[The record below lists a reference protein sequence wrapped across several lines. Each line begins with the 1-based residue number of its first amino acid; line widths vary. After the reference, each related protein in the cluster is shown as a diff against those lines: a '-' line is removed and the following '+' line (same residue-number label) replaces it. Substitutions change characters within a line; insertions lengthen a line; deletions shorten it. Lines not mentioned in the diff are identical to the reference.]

1 LFFKEKKMLIRDI
14 SSYDS
19 NINFS
24 AHDGFIIRGLRS
36 NGLLDSN
43 IDAYVTQ
50 CIANNKPFSFYHYI
64 NFYSDIQ
71 IQLNKINTLI
81 AKYPCTFRSAIDLES
96 DIYDNKVIPANIS
109 EITHAFLD
117 GVPNSFLYCCPNMYE
132 TYLDNSFDKTDLWL
146 AQYDKEVTKTYLHI
160 NVFARQYQE
169 KPDLNNFKEDVLM
182 IRLPL
187 PTVLMIDAAGISNIK
202 IAGWATAPSGINRI
216 DIYLN
221 SENTPRATT
230 HTGVPRPDVAD
241 NLKNPDA
248 ANSGFDC
255 DVPLADLP
263 KGIQQIRIA
272 AIANDGTVEWKI
284 IKFNG

>member
-1 LFFKEKKMLIRDI
+1 MNIRDI

-24 AHDGFIIRGLRS
+24 AYDGFIIRGLRS
-36 NGLLDSN
+36 NGLLDTN
-43 IDAYVTQ
+43 IDSYVNE
-50 CIANNKPFSFYHYI
+50 CIVLNKPFSFYHYI
-64 NFYSDIQ
+64 NFYSDMQ
-71 IQLNKINTLI
+71 TQLNKINTLI

-96 DIYDNKVIPANIS
+96 DIYDNKIIPANIND
-109 EITHAFLD
+109 IVHKFLD
-117 GVPNSFLYCCPNMYE
+117 GVPNSFLYCNQNMYQ

-146 AQYDKEVTKTYLHI
+146 AQYDKEVTKQYLHI
-160 NVFARQYQE
+160 NVFGRQYQE
-169 KPDLNNFKEDVLM
+169 APDENEFKEDILM
-182 IRLPL
+182 NIL
-187 PTVLMIDAAGISNIK
+187 PTVLMIDTAGITTIK
-202 IAGWATAPSGINRI
+202 VAGWATAPSGINRI

-230 HTGVPRPDVAD
+230 HAGVPRQDVAD

-255 DVPLADLP
+255 DVPLADLF

-272 AIANDGTVEWKI
+272 AVANDGTVEWKI